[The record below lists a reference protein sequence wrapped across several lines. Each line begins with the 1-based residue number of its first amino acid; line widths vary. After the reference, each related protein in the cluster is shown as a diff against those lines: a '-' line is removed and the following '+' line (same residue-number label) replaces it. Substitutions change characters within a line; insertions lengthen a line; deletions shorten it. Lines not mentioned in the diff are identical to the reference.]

1 MSLTCQLAPDAIPWL
16 RVRQEGPDSIGTGG
30 VTSSDTAPG
39 TAAIQVN
46 CSFCAKPS
54 SAVAKVIAGPGVY
67 ICNECINLC
76 NDILLEEL
84 QSSSPPQTRLPARE
98 EAMTDEEILALLP
111 RIASVSAQTNA
122 SLQRLVTVLRGR
134 RVTWARIGAALQI
147 TRQSAW
153 ERFSGEE

>member
-1 MSLTCQLAPDAIPWL
+1 MT
-16 RVRQEGPDSIGTGG
+16 
-30 VTSSDTAPG
+30 SDTAPG
-39 TAAIQVN
+39 QVALQVN

-54 SAVAKVIAGPGVY
+54 SAVAKVVAGPGVF
-67 ICNECINLC
+67 ICNECIQLC
-76 NDILLEEL
+76 NDILAQE
-84 QSSSPPQTRLPARE
+84 QQAPSPPGTQLPARE

-111 RIASVSAQTNA
+111 RIASVSAQTDA

-134 RVTWARIGAALQI
+134 GVTWARIGAALQV

>member
-1 MSLTCQLAPDAIPWL
+1 MT
-16 RVRQEGPDSIGTGG
+16 
-30 VTSSDTAPG
+30 SDTAPG
-39 TAAIQVN
+39 TAALQVN
-46 CSFCAKPS
+46 CSFCTKPS

-67 ICNECINLC
+67 ICNECIQLC
-76 NDILLEEL
+76 NDILEEE
-84 QSSSPPQTRLPARE
+84 QQAPSPPGTQLPARE

-111 RIASVSAQTNA
+111 RIASVSAQTDA

-134 RVTWARIGAALQI
+134 GMTWARIGAALQI

>member
-1 MSLTCQLAPDAIPWL
+1 MTS
-16 RVRQEGPDSIGTGG
+16 
-30 VTSSDTAPG
+30 VTEPG
-39 TAAIQVN
+39 RAALQVS

-67 ICNECINLC
+67 ICNECVRLC
-76 NDILLEEL
+76 NDILTEE
-84 QSSSPPQTRLPARE
+84 QQAPSPPGTQLPARE
-98 EAMTDEEILALLP
+98 AAMTDEEILALLP
-111 RIASVSAQTNA
+111 RIASVSAQTDA

-134 RVTWARIGAALQI
+134 GVTWARIGAALQV

>member
-1 MSLTCQLAPDAIPWL
+1 MT
-16 RVRQEGPDSIGTGG
+16 
-30 VTSSDTAPG
+30 SDTAPG
-39 TAAIQVN
+39 TAALQVN

-54 SAVAKVIAGPGVY
+54 SAVAKMIAGPGVF
-67 ICNECINLC
+67 ICNECVKLC
-76 NDILLEEL
+76 NDILEEEEE
-84 QSSSPPQTRLPARE
+84 QQQASSPPGTQLPARE

-111 RIASVSAQTNA
+111 RIASVSAQTDA

-134 RVTWARIGAALQI
+134 GVAWARIGAALQI

>member
-1 MSLTCQLAPDAIPWL
+1 M
-16 RVRQEGPDSIGTGG
+16 TG
-30 VTSSDTAPG
+30 DTAPG
-39 TAAIQVN
+39 QEALQVN
-46 CSFCAKPS
+46 CSFCTKPS

-67 ICNECINLC
+67 ICNECVQLC
-76 NDILLEEL
+76 NDILEQE
-84 QSSSPPQTRLPARE
+84 QQASSPGTQLPARE

-111 RIASVSAQTNA
+111 RIASVSEQTDA

-134 RVTWARIGAALQI
+134 GVTWARIGAALQI

>member
-1 MSLTCQLAPDAIPWL
+1 MT
-16 RVRQEGPDSIGTGG
+16 
-30 VTSSDTAPG
+30 SDTAPG
-39 TAAIQVN
+39 TAPGKAALQVN

-67 ICNECINLC
+67 ICNECIQLC
-76 NDILLEEL
+76 NDILEEE
-84 QSSSPPQTRLPARE
+84 QQASSPAGTQLPARE

-111 RIASVSAQTNA
+111 RIALVSAQTDA
-122 SLQRLVTVLRGR
+122 SLQRMVTVLRGR
-134 RVTWARIGAALQI
+134 GVTWARIGAALQI

>member
-1 MSLTCQLAPDAIPWL
+1 MT
-16 RVRQEGPDSIGTGG
+16 
-30 VTSSDTAPG
+30 SDTAPG
-39 TAAIQVN
+39 TAPGTAAIEVN

-67 ICNECINLC
+67 ICNECIQLC
-76 NDILLEEL
+76 NDILEEE
-84 QSSSPPQTRLPARE
+84 QQASSQAGTQLPARE

-111 RIASVSAQTNA
+111 RIASVSAQTDA
-122 SLQRLVTVLRGR
+122 SLQRMVTVLRGR
-134 RVTWARIGAALQI
+134 GVTWARIGAALQI

>member
-1 MSLTCQLAPDAIPWL
+1 MT
-16 RVRQEGPDSIGTGG
+16 
-30 VTSSDTAPG
+30 SDTAPG
-39 TAAIQVN
+39 QATLQVN
-46 CSFCAKPS
+46 CSFCTKPR

-67 ICNECINLC
+67 ICNECIQLC
-76 NDILLEEL
+76 NDILEE
-84 QSSSPPQTRLPARE
+84 QQQASSPGTQLPARE

-111 RIASVSAQTNA
+111 RIASVSEQTDA

-134 RVTWARIGAALQI
+134 GVTWARIGAALQI

>member
-1 MSLTCQLAPDAIPWL
+1 MT
-16 RVRQEGPDSIGTGG
+16 
-30 VTSSDTAPG
+30 SDTAPG
-39 TAAIQVN
+39 TAALQVN

-67 ICNECINLC
+67 ICNECIQLC
-76 NDILLEEL
+76 NDILEV
-84 QSSSPPQTRLPARE
+84 QQASAPPGTQLPVWE
-98 EAMTDEEILALLP
+98 EAKTDEEILALLP
-111 RIASVSAQTNA
+111 RIASVTAQTEA

-134 RVTWARIGAALQI
+134 GVTWARVGAALQI

>member
-1 MSLTCQLAPDAIPWL
+1 MT
-16 RVRQEGPDSIGTGG
+16 
-30 VTSSDTAPG
+30 SDTAPRK
-39 TAAIQVN
+39 AALQVN
-46 CSFCAKPS
+46 CSFCTKPS

-67 ICNECINLC
+67 ICNECIQLC
-76 NDILLEEL
+76 NDILE
-84 QSSSPPQTRLPARE
+84 QQQQASSPGTQLPARE

-111 RIASVSAQTNA
+111 RIASVSEQTDA

-134 RVTWARIGAALQI
+134 GVTWARIGAALQM